1 MNDSPDV
8 FALAKGL
15 CVLVTAGASGI
26 GRAISDLL
34 ALRGARVRICDV
46 SDDFL
51 ANYRAAHR
59 DSSVT
64 KADVARLFADVT
76 ASLGG
81 LDALINNAGMAGPTG
96 GVEDIA
102 PADWRRMAA
111 GGGAIVNFYPQ
122 TTDAARVGRAASLL
136 RSAGHAPRGL
146 PEPRFA
152 G

>member
-1 MNDSPDV
+1 MRHERSSSALSSSSPSWRCARSAHDGSERFPMNDSPDV

-51 ANYRAAHR
+51 AHYRAAHR

-64 KADVARLFADVT
+64 KADVASEGDVARLFADVR
-76 ASLGG
+76 AALGG
-81 LDALINNAGMAGPTG
+81 LDALLNNAGVAGPTG
-96 GVEDIA
+96 GVED
-102 PADWRRMAA
+102 
-111 GGGAIVNFYPQ
+111 
-122 TTDAARVGRAASLL
+122 
-136 RSAGHAPRGL
+136 
-146 PEPRFA
+146 
-152 G
+152 